1 MLVYDCVSLFCR
13 ESVRVVPLSQSLR
26 AFLRYNV
33 LMLYVLCVSIG
44 GGGGFSWSDV
54 SDETSGPC

>member
-1 MLVYDCVSLFCR
+1 M
-13 ESVRVVPLSQSLR
+13 RVVPLSQSLR